1 VGQALDGEQSTTPP
15 CSAASVRNTLQS
27 NLWNLGLIGK
37 NNRREHNAAEAVCA
51 EYSVACLGKET
62 TTKPDQI

>member
-1 VGQALDGEQSTTPP
+1 
-15 CSAASVRNTLQS
+15 LQS